1 MALSGYQ
8 SDGQEKSGSNA
19 DSSNKA
25 ELSSNAKNYL
35 WRYID
40 DELEALD
47 GLTAI
52 AIDGAKGVGKSETS
66 IRRADETWHLDRD
79 NERELLYAQMDKILQ
94 GPGTICLDE
103 WQHVPQVWDAV
114 RRNVDKHV
122 ATRYLLTGSATP
134 TSGVDT
140 HSGAG
145 RILSLRMRPLSVAE
159 RDNTQPSVRIAE
171 LFEQK
176 NDSRVENPRVEI
188 SGATD
193 WQLADYAEAIC
204 STGLPGIRTLPPRAR
219 RQHVA
224 SYIHRVIDRDIPE
237 QGLLVRKPES
247 LRAWWRAYAAASSTP
262 TAYNKILDAATAGD
276 SNKTAKETAQGYRD
290 MLQKLWLLDP
300 VPAWHPN
307 RTPLKRLTTG
317 PKHQIF
323 DPGIAAALLGV
334 TAEMLVSRD
343 PGSWELFGQLFESLV
358 TLTVRAAGQAAEAE
372 TAHLRLQGGSRE
384 VDLILERYDGKVI
397 AFEAK
402 LSPVPT
408 DRDVRHLNW
417 LGEQLGSRLVDKIVV
432 TTGSHAYRRADGCAV
447 VPLAL
452 LG

>member
-8 SDGQEKSGSNA
+8 PGGQEKLGR
-19 DSSNKA
+19 
-25 ELSSNAKNYL
+25 NAKNYL

-103 WQHVPQVWDAV
+103 WQHLPQVWDAV

-159 RDNTQPSVRIAE
+159 RDNTHLSVRIAE

-176 NDSRVENPRVEI
+176 NDSRVEI

-262 TAYNKILDAATAGD
+262 TAYSKILDAATAGD

-334 TAEMLVSRD
+334 TVEMLVSRD
-343 PGSWELFGQLFESLV
+343 PGSWELFGQLFESLT

-397 AFEAK
+397 AFESK
-402 LSPVPT
+402 LNPVPT